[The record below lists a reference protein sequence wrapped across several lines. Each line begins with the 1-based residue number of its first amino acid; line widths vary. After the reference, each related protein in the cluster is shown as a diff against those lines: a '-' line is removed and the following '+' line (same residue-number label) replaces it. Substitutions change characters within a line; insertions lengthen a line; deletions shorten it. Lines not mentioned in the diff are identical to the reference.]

1 MSAHCMTSN
10 LLPDYRPDIDG
21 LRAVAVLSVVAF
33 HAFPEWIHGG
43 FVGVDVFFVIS
54 GFLISTIILRSLD
67 AGDFS
72 FADFYARRIKRIF
85 PALVL
90 VLGSC
95 LALGWALLLKD
106 ELRQLGG
113 HTAAGAAFLSNFVLM
128 HESGYFD
135 TAVELKPLLHLWSL
149 AIEEQFY
156 LIWPLALFLAYRYRR
171 NPLTVIL
178 VILAVSFALNAGRA
192 GGRHAV
198 QTFYHPLTRFWE
210 LLTGAT
216 LAWIALHRHE
226 AFDAALRRLLPQ
238 TDRQSA
244 LQDLKS
250 VLGLGLIAA
259 GVFLID
265 RNRAFPGGWALL
277 PTLGAFLVISAGANA
292 TLNRRLLAHPALVFV
307 GLISYPLYLWHWP
320 LLSFA
325 RIVIGETPSTG
336 VRVALVA
343 LSILL
348 AFLTYRFVERPVR
361 APRPHLAR
369 GPADSGTK
377 GIVLVLVTALAALG
391 VAGLMAQ
398 GGKFPGRLTT
408 LDVISDTKDDWDYPR
423 AGPRDRHP
431 QLGFHLRPLP
441 GHSESRLLF
450 IGDSNIEQFYPR
462 VRKLHEE
469 SGRADTVVF
478 ITAGGCSPIPEIEQ
492 IDGTCKGEM
501 SGAFVYA
508 AEPQVQKI
516 VIGSTWDFFDQ
527 QKYGYAGANPIPPQ
541 LAERIYGDFAARLRS
556 LVVAGKEVY
565 LVLPV
570 PKGPPMDPQQMV
582 DLRTRLSGTPRLI
595 EPLQVA
601 DFLARHETTIRLLQR
616 AAAESG
622 AKLLDPLPDIC
633 DAETCPN
640 LAPDGRPVSKDAGH
654 LRPFYVTEK
663 VRMFDVLF
671 SPAELRR

>member
-1 MSAHCMTSN
+1 MYAPRMTSN

-33 HAFPEWIHGG
+33 HAFPEWVHGG

-85 PALVL
+85 PALAL
-90 VLGSC
+90 VLAAS
-95 LALGWALLLKD
+95 LALGWSLLLKD

-113 HTAAGAAFLSNFVLM
+113 DTAAGAAFLSNFVLM
-128 HESGYFD
+128 RESGYFD

-178 VILAVSFALNAGRA
+178 VVLAVSFALNAGRA

-210 LLTGAT
+210 LLAGGA

-226 AFDAALRRLLPQ
+226 TFDAALRRLLPE

-244 LQDLKS
+244 LQDTKS
-250 VLGLGLIAA
+250 FLGIGLVAA
-259 GVFLID
+259 GVFLLD
-265 RNRAFPGGWALL
+265 RSRAFPGWWALL
-277 PTLGAFLVISAGANA
+277 PVLGAFLLISAGPNA
-292 TLNRRLLAHPALVFV
+292 AVNRRLLAHPVFVFV

-325 RIVIGETPSTG
+325 RIVIGETPSVG
-336 VRVALVA
+336 MRIALVA

-348 AFLTYRFVERPVR
+348 AYLTYRFVEKPVR

-369 GPADSGTK
+369 EAVAAGPK
-377 GIVLVLVTALAALG
+377 GIVIVLTAALATLG
-391 VAGLMAQ
+391 GAGLMTQ
-398 GGKFPGRLTT
+398 GGKLHGRLTT
-408 LDVISDTKDDWDYPR
+408 LDAISDAKDDWDYPR
-423 AGPRDRHP
+423 AGPQDRHP
-431 QLGFHLRPLP
+431 HLSFHLRPLY
-441 GHSESRLLF
+441 GRSEDRLLF

-462 VRKLHEE
+462 VRKLHED

-492 IDGTCKGEM
+492 TDGGCKGEM
-501 SGAFVYA
+501 KGAFVYA
-508 AEPQVQKI
+508 AEPQVRKI
-516 VIGSTWDFFDQ
+516 IIGSTWDHFDQ
-527 QKYGYAGANPIPPQ
+527 KKYGYAGTSPIPQ
-541 LAERIYGDFAARLRS
+541 RLADDIYRDFAARLKG
-556 LVVAGKEVY
+556 LVAAGKDVY

-570 PKGPPMDPQQMV
+570 PKGSQMDPQRMV
-582 DLRTRLSGTPRLI
+582 DLQARFTGMPRRI
-595 EPLQVA
+595 EPLQVS
-601 DFLARHETTIRLLQR
+601 DFLAQQQGTIRLLQR
-616 AAAESG
+616 VAAESG
-622 AKLLDPLPDIC
+622 AKLLDPLPDVC
-633 DAETCPN
+633 DTDVCPN

-654 LRPFYVTEK
+654 LRPFYVTERI
-663 VRMFDVLF
+663 RMFDSVF
-671 SPAELRR
+671 SPSVPR

>member
-1 MSAHCMTSN
+1 MSAHRMTSN

-33 HAFPEWIHGG
+33 HAFPEWVHGG

-67 AGDFS
+67 AGEFS

-128 HESGYFD
+128 RESGYFD

-156 LIWPLALFLAYRYRR
+156 LVWPLVLFLAYRYRR

-178 VILAVSFALNAGRA
+178 VVLAVSFALNAGRA

-210 LLTGAT
+210 LLVGGT

-244 LQDLKS
+244 LQDFKS
-250 VLGLGLIAA
+250 ILGIGLIAA
-259 GVFLID
+259 GVFFLD
-265 RNRAFPGGWALL
+265 RSRAFPGWWALL

-325 RIVIGETPSTG
+325 RIVIGETPPTG
-336 VRVALVA
+336 VRIALVA

-348 AFLTYRFVERPVR
+348 AFMTYRFFEKPVR

-369 GPADSGTK
+369 GPVATGPK
-377 GIVLVLVTALAALG
+377 GIVILLAAALTALG
-391 VAGLMAQ
+391 IAGLTAQ
-398 GGKFPGRLTT
+398 GGRLHGRLTT
-408 LDVISDTKDDWDYPR
+408 LDAVSDAKDDWDYPR
-423 AGPRDRHP
+423 VSAKDKHP
-431 QLGFHLRPLP
+431 QLSFHLRPLP
-441 GHSESRLLF
+441 GRSEDRLLF

-462 VRKLHEE
+462 VRQLHKE

-492 IDGTCKGEM
+492 TDGSCKGQM
-501 SGAFVYA
+501 QDAFVYA
-508 AEPQVQKI
+508 AEPQVRKI
-516 VIGSTWDFFDQ
+516 VIGATWNYFDQ
-527 QKYGYAGANPIPPQ
+527 QKYGYGSTSPIPRQ
-541 LAERIYGDFAARLRS
+541 QADGIYQDFAARLKV
-556 LVVAGKEVY
+556 LVAGGKEVY

-582 DLRTRLSGTPRLI
+582 DLQARLSGTPRRV
-595 EPLQVA
+595 EPLRVA
-601 DFLARHETTIRLLQR
+601 DFLAQQQMTIRLLQR

-622 AKLLDPLPDIC
+622 AKLLDPLPDVC
-633 DAETCPN
+633 DAEICPN

-654 LRPFYVTEK
+654 LRPFYVVERI
-663 VRMFDVLF
+663 RMFDVLF
-671 SPAELRR
+671 SQQVPR